1 MVHHCVEAALKS
13 FFFFF
18 FFLKK
23 KKKGGGGKDKDR
35 NETQEPAH
43 HIKSMLYSIT
53 LHKQIM
59 IWGSYL
65 SALIE
70 LTEDL
75 GVVIQTVSWAL
86 EQQSH
91 PIVQDLLCKQ
101 NTHVWASLTLY
112 ICIFQYVGF
121 SGI

>member
-1 MVHHCVEAALKS
+1 MVHQTVLKQAALKS
-13 FFFFF
+13 LFFFFMITQSW
-18 FFLKK
+18 
-23 KKKGGGGKDKDR
+23 GGCWKDKDR

-43 HIKSMLYSIT
+43 HIKNMLNSIT
-53 LHKQIM
+53 FHKQKM

-75 GVVIQTVSWAL
+75 RVVIQTVSWAL

-101 NTHVWASLTLY
+101 NSHVWASLTLY
-112 ICIFQYVGF
+112 ICIFPYVGF